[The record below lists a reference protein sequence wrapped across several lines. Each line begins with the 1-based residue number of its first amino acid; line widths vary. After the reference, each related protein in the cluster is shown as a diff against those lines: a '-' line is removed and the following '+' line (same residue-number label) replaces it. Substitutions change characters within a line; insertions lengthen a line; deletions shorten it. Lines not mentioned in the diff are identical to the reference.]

1 MLLPDLVSLRCFEA
15 AAVALNFRNA
25 ARAVALSPAALSDR
39 IHQLE
44 DQVGE
49 PLFLRNTRRVSL
61 TAAGERL
68 LPRAR
73 EAIVAA
79 GRCLER
85 SPGGAPPFE
94 MTIGTRFELGLSWLT
109 RAVASLERDRPDRI
123 LHLRYGDSEELIAQV
138 RQGNLDCVVSSI
150 RLGTPGVRY
159 ELLHRE
165 DYALLGSPRLLARRP
180 LRTGED
186 AAQHTLLDCLP
197 DLPLFRYFLDARAPA
212 ERWTFGAVR
221 YLGTVA
227 AVKYRL
233 LEGAGVAV
241 LPRYFVTPELR
252 ARRLREPLPGT
263 KLLDDHFRLIWRAD
277 HPREPEIRLLAA
289 ELRRR
294 PLT

>member
-138 RQGNLDCVVSSI
+138 RQGN
-150 RLGTPGVRY
+150 
-159 ELLHRE
+159 
-165 DYALLGSPRLLARRP
+165 
-180 LRTGED
+180 
-186 AAQHTLLDCLP
+186 
-197 DLPLFRYFLDARAPA
+197 
-212 ERWTFGAVR
+212 
-221 YLGTVA
+221 
-227 AVKYRL
+227 
-233 LEGAGVAV
+233 
-241 LPRYFVTPELR
+241 
-252 ARRLREPLPGT
+252 
-263 KLLDDHFRLIWRAD
+263 
-277 HPREPEIRLLAA
+277 
-289 ELRRR
+289 
-294 PLT
+294 